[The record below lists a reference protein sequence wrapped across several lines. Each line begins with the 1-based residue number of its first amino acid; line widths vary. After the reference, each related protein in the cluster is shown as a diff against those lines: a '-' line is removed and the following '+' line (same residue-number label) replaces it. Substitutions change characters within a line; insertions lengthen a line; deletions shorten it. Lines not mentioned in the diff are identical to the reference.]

1 MSTFLTV
8 SLAIILAP
16 VLGILLSG
24 IDRIISAR
32 MQGRVGPPLLQPYY
46 DVAKLFNKEKMIV
59 NKLQVLY
66 AVIYLLFA
74 MTAFGLFVAGGDL
87 LLIIFIL
94 AVGGGALVLGALSVK
109 SPYSQIGAHREL
121 MQILAY
127 EPVLILTAVTLFLVT
142 GSFKVSEIVAFQVN
156 NSTPVIYTLPL
167 MFLALTYVL
176 TIKMRKSP
184 FDISTSH
191 HAHQELVRGVLT
203 EYSGPYLGILEI
215 AHWYEL
221 LLVLGMIGLFWANN
235 PMMAVAL
242 ISVAY
247 FLELILDNTTSRMT
261 WRWMLKSTWVGG
273 MGLGVI
279 NLVYVYMIR

>member
-1 MSTFLTV
+1 M
-8 SLAIILAP
+8 
-16 VLGILLSG
+16 
-24 IDRIISAR
+24 
-32 MQGRVGPPLLQPYY
+32 
-46 DVAKLFNKEKMIV
+46 
-59 NKLQVLY
+59 
-66 AVIYLLFA
+66 
-74 MTAFGLFVAGGDL
+74 
-87 LLIIFIL
+87 LIIFIL

-235 PMMAVAL
+235 PIMAVAL